1 MATKK
6 KMLQAA
12 AGSATGGAGLDI
24 TDVFSTYLYTGTN
37 DDGPNFAQTITNGI
51 DLAGEGGLV
60 WTKARDYSANHALV
74 DTVRGN
80 TKYLESDTSDGE
92 STTSVGITAFNSD
105 GYDLGADNTWKFNV
119 NNAYVSEYASWTF
132 RKAPKFFDV
141 VTYAGD
147 SNSSRVI
154 SHNLGSAVGMII
166 IKTLNSND
174 SWNVFHRGLDNGL
187 GTGRLF
193 LNNTNSVDNN
203 TLQFLSADS
212 SSVTFANNAA
222 GNYSGNDYVMYL
234 FAHNDGDGEFGP
246 DADQDIIKCGSYTGN
261 GDYLDGK
268 YVDVGFEP
276 QWILQKAASTTGPW
290 LLLDTMRGWDV
301 NTGNKPRLLANASN
315 YEANSNSSFA
325 LTGDSGFTI
334 YDTSNSINGNGQN
347 YIYMAIRRGPLA
359 PPESA
364 TEVFAIDASPNSS
377 FPVYESGFP
386 VDLGIRRYDY
396 PSSGNSY
403 FVGDRLRG
411 ANRLITNLT
420 NAEASTTDVAFDS
433 QDGWWTQ
440 PENSTSISWM
450 WKRAPGYFDVV
461 AYTGNGVRGRTV
473 SHNLGVVPE
482 MMWIK
487 NRDDPQNWLVYIHS
501 LGGTKKLYLN
511 TASPAATASID
522 DFNNTDAEATQ
533 FTLGNDGRCNANNQ
547 DFIAYLFASLPG
559 ISKVG
564 SYTGNGSSQTIDC
577 GFTSGARFVLV
588 KDTTGGNWFVYDS
601 ARGITSGSDPALRL
615 NLTSAEVSTADAIA
629 PNSSGFIVQ
638 ASYFNNSGDTY
649 IFYAVA

>member
-12 AGSATGGAGLDI
+12 AGSATGGGGPDI
-24 TDVFSTYLYTGTN
+24 TDVFSTYLYTGN
-37 DDGPNFAQTITNGI
+37 DGSNRDISNGI
-51 DLAGEGGLV
+51 DLSNEGGMV
-60 WTKARDYSANHALV
+60 WWRPRDNTDGWGLI
-74 DTVRGN
+74 DTERGAGKN
-80 TKYLESDTSDGE
+80 LRTHGSFSEYTDNGLIS
-92 STTSVGITAFNSD
+92 AFNTD
-105 GYDLGADNTWKFNV
+105 GYRIGGPAGSYINSSFND
-119 NNAYVSEYASWTF
+119 YVSYSF

-246 DADQDIIKCGSYTGN
+246 DGDQDIIKCGSYTGN

-461 AYTGNGVRGRTV
+461 AYTGTGVGRTI
-473 SHNLGVVPE
+473 SHNLGVAPE
-482 MMWIK
+482 MLWFK
-487 NRDDPQNWLVYIHS
+487 SRSNADNWVVYVPS
-501 LGGTKKLYLN
+501 LGNKKLYLN
-511 TASPAATASID
+511 LADGITNAGNGNFNDTAP
-522 DFNNTDAEATQ
+522 TDTV
-533 FTLGNDGRCNANNQ
+533 FSVGDGADTNRSGGS
-547 DFIAYLFASLPG
+547 FIAYLFASLPG